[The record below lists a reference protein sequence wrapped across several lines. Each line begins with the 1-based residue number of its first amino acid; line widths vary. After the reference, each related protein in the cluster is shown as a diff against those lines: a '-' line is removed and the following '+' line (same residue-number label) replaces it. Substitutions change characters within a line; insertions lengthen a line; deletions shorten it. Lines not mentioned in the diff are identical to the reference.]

1 MVSIFIEKRE
11 EWGSK
16 APPLFSFHD
25 ETFLKGKKSAKRT
38 SSLEAIFIENRKP
51 YPR

>member
-11 EWGSK
+11 DWVSK

-25 ETFLKGKKSAKRT
+25 ETFLPLRQFLSKKIMKYFATLSK
-38 SSLEAIFIENRKP
+38 F
-51 YPR
+51 